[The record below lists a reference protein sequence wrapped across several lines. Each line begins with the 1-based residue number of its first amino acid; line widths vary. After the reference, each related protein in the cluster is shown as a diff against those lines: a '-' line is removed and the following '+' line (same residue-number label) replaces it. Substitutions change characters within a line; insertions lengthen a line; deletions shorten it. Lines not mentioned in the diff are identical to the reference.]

1 MIKVNQDQ
9 SLDTDNAQRIITE
22 QLQDSQ
28 PLDTDDAHRIITEQ
42 LQDSQPLDTD
52 DVHRIITERLQDSR
66 PLNTESVLRIITERL
81 RGSQPLNTD
90 SVQRIITERLRDS
103 RPVAWEEDI
112 SRNTLDTQP
121 FNNVAAPETLDT
133 REFSNPKR
141 LAVVEP
147 LLDGRELSELIA
159 KDTYPIPCADDR
171 EGYMPGYDG
180 QYWLSG
186 LEDYL
191 KIEQVAKRYGVNPRS
206 VFDFGCAS
214 GRVVRHFAAQTDIP
228 EIWGSDINR
237 RHIRWLYEFMPH
249 TIKPIFNHCI
259 PALPIRDNSV
269 DIISAFSVFTH
280 IDTFETSWLAEL
292 RRILSDDGIAYITV
306 HNEDT
311 WAAIRESID
320 DKSNRLVQSIVKI
333 DPSFRETLLGDMP
346 NTKSVYRFA
355 QSGPYRAQVFHSN
368 NFLKQV
374 WGRFFTIEEILP
386 LHHARQTVL
395 ILRNK

>member
-1 MIKVNQDQ
+1 MIKVNE
-9 SLDTDNAQRIITE
+9 A
-22 QLQDSQ
+22 
-28 PLDTDDAHRIITEQ
+28 
-42 LQDSQPLDTD
+42 QPLDTD
-52 DVHRIITERLQDSR
+52 DVQRIIADRLPDRQPLDIGDVHRIVTERLRERQPLTADSVHRIITERM
-66 PLNTESVLRIITERL
+66 
-81 RGSQPLNTD
+81 
-90 SVQRIITERLRDS
+90 RDS
-103 RPVAWEEDI
+103 RPVSWEEDI
-112 SRNTLDTQP
+112 SRNTLDTEP
-121 FNNVAAPETLDT
+121 FNNLPAPATLAAS
-133 REFSNPKR
+133 EFKNAKR
-141 LAVVEP
+141 MATVEP
-147 LLDGRELSELIA
+147 LLGGRVLSELIA
-159 KDTYPIPCADDR
+159 KDIYPIPCSDDR
-171 EGYMPGYDG
+171 ERYLLGYDG

-186 LEDYL
+186 LEDFL

-214 GRVVRHFAAQTDIP
+214 GRVVRHFAAQSDVP

-249 TIKPIFNHCI
+249 TVKPIFNHCI
-259 PALPIRDNSV
+259 PTLPMRDNSV

-320 DKSNRLVQSIVKI
+320 DKANRLVQSIINI
-333 DPSFRETLLGDMP
+333 DPSFRETLMGDMP
-346 NTKSVYRFA
+346 DTKSVYRFS

-395 ILRNK
+395 ILRNR

>member
-1 MIKVNQDQ
+1 MIRVNKAQPLEASNVQDVVAERLHEHQPLDADTVDRMISDRLRGQQ
-9 SLDTDNAQRIITE
+9 SLDTE
-22 QLQDSQ
+22 
-28 PLDTDDAHRIITEQ
+28 
-42 LQDSQPLDTD
+42 
-52 DVHRIITERLQDSR
+52 DVHRIVTQ
-66 PLNTESVLRIITERL
+66 
-81 RGSQPLNTD
+81 
-90 SVQRIITERLRDS
+90 RLRDS

-112 SRNTLDTQP
+112 SRNTLDTEP
-121 FNNVAAPETLDT
+121 FNNLPAVGTLEAHQFT
-133 REFSNPKR
+133 NPIR
-141 LAVVEP
+141 LSAIEP
-147 LLDGRELSELIA
+147 LLDGRELSDLIA
-159 KDTYPIPCADDR
+159 KDTHPIPCADDR
-171 EGYMPGYDG
+171 EGYLPGYDG

-214 GRVVRHFAAQTDIP
+214 GRVIRHFAAQSDVP

-280 IDTFETSWLAEL
+280 IDTFETCWLAEL

-311 WAAIRESID
+311 WTAIRESID
-320 DKSNRLVQSIVKI
+320 DKANRLVQSILNI
-333 DPSFRETLLGDMP
+333 DPSFRDTLMGDMP
-346 NTKSVYRFA
+346 DTKSVYRFA

>member
-1 MIKVNQDQ
+1 MIKVNEEATP
-9 SLDTDNAQRIITE
+9 LNTVRRTLNGW
-22 QLQDSQ
+22 LQDG
-28 PLDTDDAHRIITEQ
+28 RI
-42 LQDSQPLDTD
+42 LKAA
-52 DVHRIITERLQDSR
+52 DVHRIIS
-66 PLNTESVLRIITERL
+66 N
-81 RGSQPLNTD
+81 
-90 SVQRIITERLRDS
+90 RLRDS

-112 SRNTLDTQP
+112 SRNTLDTEP
-121 FNNVAAPETLDT
+121 FENRSAPATLDAS
-133 REFSNPKR
+133 EFSNPKR
-141 LAVVEP
+141 DAVLEL
-147 LLDGRELSELIA
+147 LLDGRVLSDLIA
-159 KDTYPIPCADDR
+159 KDTYPVPCAEDR
-171 EGYMPGYDG
+171 EGYLPGYDG

-191 KIEQVAKRYGVNPRS
+191 KIEQVAKRYGVTPRS

-214 GRVVRHFAAQTDIP
+214 GRVIRHFAAQSDVP

-320 DKSNRLVQSIVKI
+320 DKSNRLVQSIIKI
-333 DPSFRETLLGDMP
+333 DPSFRETLMGDMP
-346 NTKSVYRFA
+346 DTKSVYRFT

>member
-1 MIKVNQDQ
+1 MIKVNETQ
-9 SLDTDNAQRIITE
+9 SLDTDSAPTDDSALKDDLIVQVTTERIK
-22 QLQDSQ
+22 DGQ
-28 PLDTDDAHRIITEQ
+28 PLDN
-42 LQDSQPLDTD
+42 DT
-52 DVHRIITERLQDSR
+52 VHRIITDRLRNKQPHDDE
-66 PLNTESVLRIITERL
+66 NVHRIIT
-81 RGSQPLNTD
+81 N
-90 SVQRIITERLRDS
+90 RLRDS
-103 RPVAWEEDI
+103 RPIAWEEDI

-121 FNNVAAPETLDT
+121 FNNLPSAAALEPH
-133 REFSNPKR
+133 EFDYPNR
-141 LAVVEP
+141 LARIEP
-147 LLDGRELSELIA
+147 LLDGRVLSELIA
-159 KDTYPIPCADDR
+159 KDTCPIPCAEDR
-171 EGYMPGYDG
+171 EGYQLGYDG

-191 KIEQVAKRYGVNPRS
+191 KIEQAAKRYGVNPRS
-206 VFDFGCAS
+206 IFDFGCAS
-214 GRVVRHFAAQTDIP
+214 GRLIRHFAAQSDIP

-249 TIKPIFNHCI
+249 TIKPIFNNCI
-259 PALPIRDNSV
+259 PTLPIRDNSV

-311 WAAIRESID
+311 WAANRELVD
-320 DKSNRLVQSIVKI
+320 DKSNRLVQSIIDI
-333 DPSFRETLLGDMP
+333 DPSFRETLMGDMP
-346 NTKSVYRFA
+346 DTKSVYRFCET
-355 QSGPYRAQVFHSN
+355 GPYRAQVFHSN

>member
-1 MIKVNQDQ
+1 MIKVNEE
-9 SLDTDNAQRIITE
+9 A
-22 QLQDSQ
+22 Q
-28 PLDTDDAHRIITEQ
+28 PLEADNVQGIVNVQ
-42 LQDSQPLDTD
+42 LRENQTLD
-52 DVHRIITERLQDSR
+52 VENVQ
-66 PLNTESVLRIITERL
+66 RIITERL
-81 RGSQPLNTD
+81 RDNQGLD
-90 SVQRIITERLRDS
+90 SDQVHRIISNRLRDS

-121 FNNVAAPETLDT
+121 FNNSPSVGTLDASEFTNPT
-133 REFSNPKR
+133 RLSI
-141 LAVVEP
+141 VEP
-147 LLDGRELSELIA
+147 LLDGRLLSDMIA
-159 KDTYPIPCADDR
+159 KDTHPIPCADDR
-171 EGYMPGYDG
+171 EGYLPGHDG
-180 QYWLSG
+180 QYWMSG

-191 KIEQVAKRYGVNPRS
+191 KIEQVAKRYGVSARS
-206 VFDFGCAS
+206 VFDLGCAS
-214 GRVVRHFAAQTDIP
+214 GRVVRHFAAQSDIP

-249 TIKPIFNHCI
+249 TIKQIFNHCI
-259 PALPIRDNSV
+259 PTLPIRDNSV
-269 DIISAFSVFTH
+269 DIISAVSVFTH

-320 DKSNRLVQSIVKI
+320 DKTNRLVQSIIKI
-333 DPSFRETLLGDMP
+333 DPSFRETLMGDMP
-346 NTKSVYRFA
+346 DTKSVYRFA

>member
-1 MIKVNQDQ
+1 MIKVNE
-9 SLDTDNAQRIITE
+9 A
-22 QLQDSQ
+22 Q
-28 PLDTDDAHRIITEQ
+28 PLDTDNVDSIVTER
-42 LQDSQPLDTD
+42 LRDSQPIDAAT
-52 DVHRIITERLQDSR
+52 VHRIITERLQDSR
-66 PLNTESVLRIITERL
+66 PVDANTVHRMIA
-81 RGSQPLNTD
+81 Q
-90 SVQRIITERLRDS
+90 RLRDS

-112 SRNTLDTQP
+112 SRNTLDTAP
-121 FNNVAAPETLDT
+121 FINAPAPATLDRT
-133 REFSNPKR
+133 EYTNPKR
-141 LAVVEP
+141 LATVEP

-171 EGYMPGYDG
+171 EGYLPGFDG

-191 KIEQVAKRYGVNPRS
+191 KIDQVAKRYGVNPRS

-214 GRVVRHFAAQTDIP
+214 GRVVRHFAAQSDIP

-237 RHIRWLYEFMPH
+237 RHVRWLYEFMPH

-259 PALPIRDNSV
+259 PSLPMRDNSV
-269 DIISAFSVFTH
+269 NIISAFSVFTH

-311 WAAIRESID
+311 WAAIRKSID
-320 DKSNRLVQSIVKI
+320 DPSNRLVQSIIDI
-333 DPSFRETLLGDMP
+333 DPSFRETLMDDMP
-346 NTKSVYRFA
+346 DTKSVYRFS

-374 WGRFFTIEEILP
+374 WGRFFTIEAILP

>member
-1 MIKVNQDQ
+1 MIKINE
-9 SLDTDNAQRIITE
+9 AQPVHRPITKRP
-22 QLQDSQ
+22 QGGQ
-28 PLDTDDAHRIITEQ
+28 PLDTAA
-42 LQDSQPLDTD
+42 
-52 DVHRIITERLQDSR
+52 VHRIITERLH
-66 PLNTESVLRIITERL
+66 
-81 RGSQPLNTD
+81 
-90 SVQRIITERLRDS
+90 DS

-112 SRNTLDTQP
+112 SRNTLDAAP
-121 FNNVAAPETLDT
+121 FNNAPAASTLDAKQ
-133 REFSNPKR
+133 FSNPKR
-141 LAVVEP
+141 LASIEP
-147 LLDGRELSELIA
+147 LLDGRVLEELIA
-159 KDTYPIPCADDR
+159 KDPYPIPCADDR
-171 EGYMPGYDG
+171 ERYLQGYDG

-191 KIEQVAKRYGVNPRS
+191 KIEQAAKRYGVTPRS

-214 GRVVRHFAAQTDIP
+214 GRVIRHFAAQSDVP

-249 TIKPIFNHCI
+249 TVKPIFNHCI
-259 PALPIRDNSV
+259 PTLPIRENSV
-269 DIISAFSVFTH
+269 DIITAFSVFTH

-320 DKSNRLVQSIVKI
+320 DKNNRLVQSIIKT
-333 DPSFRETLLGDMP
+333 DPSFRETLMEDMP
-346 NTKSVYRFA
+346 DTKSVYRFA
-355 QSGPYRAQVFHSN
+355 KSGPYRAQVFHSN
-368 NFLKQV
+368 NFLRQV

>member
-1 MIKVNQDQ
+1 MIKVNQNQLNETQPTKAKSDVRIIVEREPDSQ
-9 SLDTDNAQRIITE
+9 ALDVETVHQIVNERLRDIQGLDTDQ
-22 QLQDSQ
+22 
-28 PLDTDDAHRIITEQ
+28 
-42 LQDSQPLDTD
+42 
-52 DVHRIITERLQDSR
+52 VHRIVT
-66 PLNTESVLRIITERL
+66 N
-81 RGSQPLNTD
+81 
-90 SVQRIITERLRDS
+90 RLRDS

-112 SRNTLDTQP
+112 SRNTLDTLP
-121 FNNVAAPETLDT
+121 FSNLPSAATLDAT
-133 REFSNPKR
+133 EFKSSPIR
-141 LAVVEP
+141 LASIEP
-147 LLDGRELSELIA
+147 LLDGRVLSDLIA
-159 KDTYPIPCADDR
+159 KDTYPIPCAEDR
-171 EGYMPGYDG
+171 EGYSLGYDG

-191 KIEQVAKRYGVNPRS
+191 KIEQAAKRYGVDARS

-214 GRVVRHFAAQTDIP
+214 GRVVRHFAAQSDIP

-269 DIISAFSVFTH
+269 DIITAFSVFTH

-292 RRILSDDGIAYITV
+292 QRILSDDGIAYITV

-311 WAAIRESID
+311 WAAIRKSID
-320 DKSNRLVQSIVKI
+320 DKSNRLVQSIINI
-333 DPSFRETLLGDMP
+333 DPTFRETLMGEMP
-346 NTKSVYRFA
+346 DTKSVYRFS

-368 NFLKQV
+368 NFLRQV
-374 WGRFFTIEEILP
+374 WGRFFSIEEILP

>member
-1 MIKVNQDQ
+1 MERGTSSDISNTAGKRKRSSSEPTMIKVNQAE
-9 SLDTDNAQRIITE
+9 SLDPQNAQRIDTE
-22 QLQDSQ
+22 LRQAPSPLDIADIYRIVAEHQQHNRD
-28 PLDTDDAHRIITEQ
+28 LDTD
-42 LQDSQPLDTD
+42 S
-52 DVHRIITERLQDSR
+52 VHRI
-66 PLNTESVLRIITERL
+66 V
-81 RGSQPLNTD
+81 
-90 SVQRIITERLRDS
+90 TERLRDT

-112 SRNTLDTQP
+112 SRNTLDTEP
-121 FNNVAAPETLDT
+121 FQNLPAASTLHWQQ
-133 REFSNPKR
+133 FSNPKR
-141 LAVVEP
+141 LATLEP
-147 LLDGRELSELIA
+147 LLGDRVLKELIA
-159 KDTYPIPCADDR
+159 KDTYPLPCSDDR
-171 EGYMPGYDG
+171 ERYLPGYDG

-191 KIEQVAKRYGVNPRS
+191 KIEQAANRYGVNARS

-214 GRVVRHFAAQTDIP
+214 GRVIRHFATQSNIP

-237 RHIRWLYEFMPH
+237 RHIRWLYEFMPQS
-249 TIKPIFNHCI
+249 IKPIFNNCI
-259 PALPIRDNSV
+259 PTLPMRDNSV

-292 RRILSDDGIAYITV
+292 RRVLSDDGIAYITV

-311 WAAIRESID
+311 WEAIRESID
-320 DKSNRLVQSIVKI
+320 DKANRLVQSIIKI
-333 DPSFRETLLGDMP
+333 DPSFRQTLLGDMP
-346 NTKSVYRFA
+346 DTKSVYRFS

-368 NFLKQV
+368 NFLRKV